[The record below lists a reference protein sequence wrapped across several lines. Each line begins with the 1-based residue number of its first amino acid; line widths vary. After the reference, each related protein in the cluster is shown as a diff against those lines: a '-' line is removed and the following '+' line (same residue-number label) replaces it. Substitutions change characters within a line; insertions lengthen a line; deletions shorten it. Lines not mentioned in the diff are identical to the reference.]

1 MGARQSVINL
11 NPSAPVYPGR
21 RTLIYNLAIA
31 VLVVAASSVTLGA
44 QREIRIPLHANLPPD
59 FPAAVNAVIP
69 TPQYLP
75 AGYELWRVYKDPDD
89 GFRTGKAEVEVRYQ
103 DPGCYARKIRCR
115 LQIFVSPMTQQP
127 FSGTAGRSP
136 EPLTIR
142 IGNRTV
148 EAQYFAGA
156 GANPQMGPNFNVL
169 VFPLDNFMIGIRG
182 SKQGGVGRSEIIRV
196 AESLECTNR

>member
-1 MGARQSVINL
+1 M
-11 NPSAPVYPGR
+11 
-21 RTLIYNLAIA
+21 IYNLAIA
-31 VLVVAASSVTLGA
+31 VLVVAASSIALGA
-44 QREIRIPLHANLPPD
+44 QREIRIPLHAYMPPD
-59 FPAAVNAVIP
+59 FPASVDAAVP

-103 DPGCYARKIRCR
+103 DPGCWTRKIRCD

-148 EAQYFAGA
+148 EAQYCAGA
-156 GANPQMGPNFNVL
+156 GTNPQIGPNFNVL
-169 VFPLDNFMIGIRG
+169 VFPLGNFMIGIRG
-182 SKQGGVGRSEIIRV
+182 SKQGGVGRSELIRV
-196 AESLECTNR
+196 AESLASTKR